1 MGDHAG
7 RCDWLRL
14 PVHSPGM
21 ALSPLF
27 VADVLLRQGLISS
40 GQADEIK
47 REARQLPSRA
57 KAPSTYEQK
66 AVAYDLISSLRYP
79 SLRDPKVTIGEQE
92 IAQAIAADANVES
105 VQIDTLALDADL
117 IESKISRPFARRHR
131 MIPLSMINGRL
142 KVACANPFDIEGIDA
157 FRRIA
162 GRDLQLVVA
171 SEPDILRAITE
182 FYGLRHSVKR
192 AERDL
197 SAGIDLGNL
206 EQLVRMK
213 NESEIESSD
222 QHIVNAVEFM
232 LQHAFDTRA
241 SDIHV
246 EPKRDFSLIRFRID
260 GVLHDI
266 QSIPKIVH
274 AAILSRLKTLSRLDI
289 AEKRRPQD
297 GRIKTTRAGK
307 EIELRVS
314 TLPVAFGEKIVMRI
328 FDPDVLM
335 QDLSGLGFYPEET
348 VVFNEFITRPHGIIL
363 VTGPTGSGKT
373 TTLYSALKSIA
384 TRELN
389 ITTIEDPIEMVLEEF
404 NQTAVQAK
412 VGIDFAGALRH
423 ILRQDP
429 DVIMVGEIRDGETAQ
444 YAIQAALTGHLV
456 FSTLHTNDASTS
468 ISRLIDLGVERF
480 LISSTLIGAMAQ
492 RLVRKICTK
501 CITERMLSTEEAFS
515 LRLTVPPGKK
525 IKVKEG
531 QGCHDCRGTGYLG
544 RCGIFEIL
552 PIDESIKHLIVEGKD
567 APEIKREA
575 VKNGMRTLR
584 QSALR
589 KLAEGVTTFEE
600 VVRVTGL

>member
-1 MGDHAG
+1 
-7 RCDWLRL
+7 
-14 PVHSPGM
+14 VISP
-21 ALSPLF
+21 A
-27 VADVLLRQGLISS
+27 
-40 GQADEIK
+40 QADEIK
-47 REARQLPSRA
+47 KEARQLPSRA
-57 KAPSTYEQK
+57 RAAATYEQK
-66 AVAYDLISSLRYP
+66 AVAYDLVASLHLP
-79 SLRDPKVTIGEQE
+79 TLANASTIVGEQE
-92 IAQAIAADANVES
+92 IARAIAAEAGMES
-105 VQIDTLALDADL
+105 VRIDTLALDADL
-117 IESKISRPFARRHR
+117 IESKISRPFAKRHR
-131 MIPLSMINGRL
+131 MIPLAMSNGKLR
-142 KVACANPFDIEGIDA
+142 VACANPFDIEGIDA

-213 NESEIESSD
+213 NEAEIESSD

-232 LQHAFDTRA
+232 LQHAFDSRA
-241 SDIHV
+241 SDIHI
-246 EPKRDFSLIRFRID
+246 EPKREFSLIRFRID

-266 QSIPKIVH
+266 QTIPKIVH
-274 AAILSRLKTLSRLDI
+274 AAIVSRLKTMSRLDI

-297 GRIKTTRAGK
+297 GRVKTTRAGK
-307 EIELRVS
+307 EVELRVS

-328 FDPDVLM
+328 FDPEVLT
-335 QDLSGLGFYPEET
+335 QDLVSLGFYPEEM
-348 VVFNEFITRPHGIIL
+348 VLFNDFISRPHGIIL

-384 TRELN
+384 NRELN

-404 NQTAVQAK
+404 NQTSVQTK

-456 FSTLHTNDASTS
+456 FSTLHTNDAATS
-468 ISRLIDLGVERF
+468 ISRLVDLGVERF
-480 LISSTLIGAMAQ
+480 LISSTLVGAMAQ
-492 RLVRKICTK
+492 RLVRKICPK
-501 CITERMLSTEEAFS
+501 CTGERSLSHDEAES
-515 LRLTVPPGKK
+515 LRLAVPAGKK

-531 QGCHDCRGTGYLG
+531 RGCHECRGTGYLG
-544 RCGIFEIL
+544 RSGIFEIL
-552 PIDESIKHLIVEGKD
+552 PIDEAIKHLVIEGKD